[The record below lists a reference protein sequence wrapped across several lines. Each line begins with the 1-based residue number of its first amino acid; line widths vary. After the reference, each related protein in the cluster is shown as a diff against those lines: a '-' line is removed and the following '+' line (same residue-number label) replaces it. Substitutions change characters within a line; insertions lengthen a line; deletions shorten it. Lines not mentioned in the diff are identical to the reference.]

1 MPNPQSKI
9 PNQKSPSP
17 RRGAP
22 PGNLNALKHGF
33 YARQF
38 KKAELTGL
46 EQCDFD
52 GLNDEIAILRVYI
65 RRLIQQGSDTTDLY
79 ETAGILRIL
88 CLATASLTRLIKT
101 QHFLVSG
108 GEDPLM
114 SDLRR
119 ALDEVTQELENGT
132 FPSSLP
138 PSSPPSPDP

>member
-1 MPNPQSKI
+1 MPNPKSAFNNPQSKI
-9 PNQKSPSP
+9 SS

-46 EQCDFD
+46 EKCDFD

-114 SDLRR
+114 RDLHR
-119 ALDEVTQELENGT
+119 ALDEITQEIENGT

-138 PSSPPSPDP
+138 PPSPDP

>member
-1 MPNPQSKI
+1 MSIPQSKI
-9 PNQKSPSP
+9 PNQKS
-17 RRGAP
+17 RGAP

-79 ETAGILRIL
+79 ETAGILRI
-88 CLATASLTRLIKT
+88 CNGPQK
-101 QHFLVSG
+101 
-108 GEDPLM
+108 
-114 SDLRR
+114 
-119 ALDEVTQELENGT
+119 LDTWQREK
-132 FPSSLP
+132 
-138 PSSPPSPDP
+138 